1 MIRYVNQVQVEKGL
15 KSSKSINRVIFS
27 LEKLEHLNRELQAE
41 YNQIEGVYIW
51 VVSDY
56 EVQWMPG
63 NNNWRTD
70 L

>member
-41 YNQIEGVYIW
+41 YNEIEGVHIG
-51 VVSDY
+51 VLSDY
-56 EVQWMPG
+56 DVLPAPG
-63 NNNWRTD
+63 NNN
-70 L
+70 